1 MILFLQILGG
11 LAAVALGI
19 FLGSSS
25 FTQSQH
31 EIEARLGVGKPRR
44 RKSHFMWLDFIKA
57 KERGSDRRRTREHFK
72 TAVARTK
79 DDRPEVG
86 RKERPPRS

>member
-19 FLGSSS
+19 YLGGGRY
-25 FTQSQH
+25 TQTQE

-44 RKSHFMWLDFIKA
+44 AKRHFMWLDFLKA
-57 KERGSDRRRTREHFK
+57 NERGSERRRDRGHFR
-72 TAVARTK
+72 TAVAR
-79 DDRPEVG
+79 DRDEQ
-86 RKERPPRS
+86 S